1 MQCLA
6 LGRCTSQWRPN
17 NTHHQAKKRRQIS
30 NCDDKENKPPLHLRW
45 HPHLA
50 GEKCQDRCT
59 QNLELK
65 QTRQFMACRELKHKQ
80 GGNKASFVSLVEP
93 KLLVPPGSPMFYCML
108 SRMQL
113 KPKQLIALQ
122 RPAHSPTRDP
132 WASNH
137 HISPQANSHAYT
149 TTSVSG
155 AHHNTTV
162 QHSTHAPPQHRKM
175 LSQLLVT
182 TVYMSQQLLHYW

>member
-1 MQCLA
+1 MK
-6 LGRCTSQWRPN
+6 N
-17 NTHHQAKKRRQIS
+17 VKI
-30 NCDDKENKPPLHLRW
+30 DV
-45 HPHLA
+45 
-50 GEKCQDRCT
+50 T
-59 QNLELK
+59 QNLELS
-65 QTRQFMACRELKHKQ
+65 RPDNSWPVENCKHKQ
-80 GGNKASFVSLVEP
+80 GGNKASFVSLVKP

-137 HISPQANSHAYT
+137 HISPQAHSHAYT

-162 QHSTHAPPQHRKM
+162 QRSTHAPPQHRKM

-182 TVYMSQQLLHYW
+182 TVYMPQQLLHYW